1 MDCNDNYSFI
11 PDLNTSPSQISSED
25 QENDNLS
32 TFTNID
38 NSSCFLQS
46 LPCNSPE
53 QFTQFQPV
61 QQTVSEHEQQGEESH
76 RQQEHQD
83 VTSGLVK
90 QYELENIAD
99 EATFYS
105 VDTPWQTKTTK
116 DASTAPRDE
125 YLSAVSSAFSESI
138 LSKSVHLQIIHY

>member
-1 MDCNDNYSFI
+1 MDCNDNYAFI

-46 LPCNSPE
+46 LPSNSPE
-53 QFTQFQPV
+53 QFTQFQPL
-61 QQTVSEHEQQGEESH
+61 QQQGEESH
-76 RQQEHQD
+76 RQHEHQD
-83 VTSGLVK
+83 VISGLVK

-125 YLSAVSSAFSESI
+125 YLSAVSSALSESI
-138 LSKSVHLQIIHY
+138 LSKSVHLQLFITEP